1 MTTSTALVPVEKDA
15 EVDLVK
21 RQVEEAERQAGLI
34 EVASPEQDAQA
45 TAYLQQIKAREKAAE
60 AKRKELV
67 GPLNQTVKTINQ
79 DFKDAMA
86 PFEAAYKK
94 VAGKVTDYRAE
105 RERIRKAEEERLE
118 RERQERERKIREE
131 RERQEAEAR
140 ALRERAE
147 KEAREAEEERQ
158 KAKDEEDRQAAE
170 ALAEEARQKAQEAQT
185 AEAAIEAL
193 PEVQLPKAV
202 VEQAATPSGAPSTK
216 RWDFAVTDLA
226 SLPTHL
232 PDGEPLIEVKSGS
245 LRRYMHAYI
254 KEHGHPPE
262 MAGVEFKRVDG
273 LAVRAS

>member
-21 RQVEEAERQAGLI
+21 RQVEEAERQADLI
-34 EVASPEQDAQA
+34 EVTNPEQDAQA
-45 TAYLQQIKAREKAAE
+45 TAYLQQIKARLKAAE
-60 AKRKELV
+60 DKRKELTED
-67 GPLNQTVKTINQ
+67 LLTAKRKI
-79 DFKDAMA
+79 DKEFKDAAA
-86 PFEAAYKK
+86 PYDALFEK
-94 VAGKVTDYRAE
+94 VKGKVTAYRAE
-105 RERIRKAEEERLE
+105 QERIRKAEEERLE

-147 KEAREAEEERQ
+147 KEAREAEEERL

-232 PDGEPLIEVKSGS
+232 PDGEPLIEVKSGP

-254 KEHGHPPE
+254 KEHGRPPE
-262 MAGVEFKRVDG
+262 MAGIEFKKVDG
-273 LAVRAS
+273 LAVRSS